1 MGGRI
6 GLALLMVPLLVI
18 LAGCGTLA
26 PQPDMSVAQLKA
38 AAADKNA
45 SVVCSTIM
53 GPWGT
58 GKVVIVNLD
67 QRVIDTGGVTVDAN
81 CLIGI
86 TTTKAAPVPRPIP
99 APVTLPSVPMPQ

>member
-1 MGGRI
+1 MKLLLAALVMIVLSLTGCAGISGGPN
-6 GLALLMVPLLVI
+6 MNV
-18 LAGCGTLA
+18 
-26 PQPDMSVAQLKA
+26 DQLKA
-38 AAADKNA
+38 VAADKNA

-81 CLIGI
+81 CLVGI
-86 TTTKAAPVPRPIP
+86 TTTKAQPVPRP
-99 APVTLPSVPMPQ
+99 TPSVDPSKVPQ

>member
-1 MGGRI
+1 MKLLFA
-6 GLALLMVPLLVI
+6 GLVLIVLSMVT
-18 LAGCGTLA
+18 GCASLA
-26 PQPDMSVAQLKA
+26 PQPNMDVAQLKA

-86 TTTKAAPVPRPIP
+86 TTTKVLPPPRTPAAQPTVDSAKVP
-99 APVTLPSVPMPQ
+99 Q